1 LATEKQASLK
11 VGNGNRH
18 VRPQPVERINHV
30 LRGEVID
37 IYLLHVPA
45 FKGLERS
52 KVYDMVMS
60 NPALAA
66 ECYSLFTRRPEL
78 FKHLLVDKDGAPVAD
93 EKARLSCGRSLAE
106 VTAMVVR
113 AVAKRHF
120 LRRFRP
126 VPAKTPEV
134 AKVPISDR
142 IIYLFK
148 KRPPERK
155 MRRKATRGD
164 SLYRAMRHY
173 LLYHWQLPLI
183 PHYTPLPVSLVR
195 QLGAKILEYR
205 TASSLKVLLQEGVPK
220 DDAAAQANGATGSVP
235 PAAQAAPPPLIRV
248 RLPQNDRA
256 ESIGQ
261 AKLEAM
267 WTVAK
272 ALKLTEVFSVDEAE
286 LRRMITNASITSG
299 AVIAAM
305 AAHGLKMRN
314 LVVVLCAFE
323 RQFGKARLPLMFGPQ
338 AKPAFIEAVAV
349 LMKTH
354 GIGEMQQPDDIKQR
368 VEVVIRQMQRVNQLP
383 K

>member
-1 LATEKQASLK
+1 
-11 VGNGNRH
+11 
-18 VRPQPVERINHV
+18 V

-37 IYLLHVPA
+37 IYLEHVPA
-45 FKGLERS
+45 FKGLDRA

-78 FKHLLVDKDGAPVAD
+78 FKHLMVDKDGAPVAD
-93 EKARLSCGRSLAE
+93 EKTRLSCGRSLAE

-120 LRRFRP
+120 LRRFKPAP
-126 VPAKTPEV
+126 VAAPEPP
-134 AKVPISDR
+134 KLPISDR

-148 KRPPERK
+148 KRPPAPK
-155 MRRKATRGD
+155 VRRKATRGD

-183 PHYTPLPVSLVR
+183 PHYTPLPVSLVK
-195 QLGAKILEYR
+195 QLGAKILEYK
-205 TASSLKVLLQEGVPK
+205 TVGSLKVLLKEGAPK
-220 DDAAAQANGATGSVP
+220 EEGAASAEEAGQREQ
-235 PAAQAAPPPLIRV
+235 PAAPVIRV
-248 RLPQNDRA
+248 RMPQSERA
-256 ESIGQ
+256 ETVGQ

-305 AAHGLKMRN
+305 AAQGLKMRN

-323 RQFGKARLPLMFGPQ
+323 RQFGKSRMPFMFGPQ
-338 AKPAFIEAVAV
+338 AKPALVEALAA

-354 GIGEMQQPDDIKQR
+354 GIGEMQHPEDIKNR
-368 VEVVIRQMQRVNQLP
+368 VDVVIRQMQRANQLP
-383 K
+383 R